1 MRVENLESQVS
12 LSDQLRDTLRSTDG
26 VCQLRNARVSFDEL
40 QADVRA
46 QDVSE
51 PRLYRFIGE
60 TDSRYH
66 EVDARLH
73 RQVLASNHQATEIVH
88 LRQEMAQGRC
98 RCHKS
103 SGESPISQ
111 PRSVYGDEEGRKI
124 FGSEYSLGAVGSGSN
139 STQEAPIIDEG
150 NLVPREVQVEGGTGG
165 SSTNVGPEI
174 EGQDTML
181 ELVEQE
187 LLEAAW
193 GIERRS
199 PTPEEELTDSSVG
212 ERITEAWFKE

>member
-1 MRVENLESQVS
+1 MPFVRLM
-12 LSDQLRDTLRSTDG
+12 G
-26 VCQLRNARVSFDEL
+26 FCQLRNARVSFDEL
-40 QADVRA
+40 RADVRA
-46 QDVSE
+46 RDVSE

-73 RQVLASNHQATEIVH
+73 RQVLVSDRQATEILR

-98 RCHKS
+98 RCHE
-103 SGESPISQ
+103 SGGASPMSQ
-111 PRSVYGDEEGRKI
+111 PRSVYGDEEGREI

-139 STQEAPIIDEG
+139 SLQEAPVVDEG
-150 NLVPREVQVEGGTGG
+150 NLVPREVQVEEGTG
-165 SSTNVGPEI
+165 SLSADVGPEN
-174 EGQDTML
+174 EGPDSML
-181 ELVEQE
+181 ESVEQE